1 MGFEGQFAGQQSEA
15 AHVRFG
21 SKADIGACPR
31 DVRFTPKS
39 RHWNSVS
46 KCPLCAKSR
55 HTDMLPSCGKTS
67 RSDHLVGAED
77 KRLRKGDTES
87 FCRLEI

>member
-1 MGFEGQFAGQQSEA
+1 LEL
-15 AHVRFG
+15 
-21 SKADIGACPR
+21 
-31 DVRFTPKS
+31 S
-39 RHWNSVS
+39 RVMS
-46 KCPLCAKSR
+46 LCAKSR

-67 RSDHLVGAED
+67 CSDHLVGAED